1 MIVNSLN
8 NSCTK
13 NYWNGT
19 TNVKII
25 VEGLVIYRG
34 YYFAHSVDLCSVMR
48 CELDIRRH
56 LGMIA
61 HVMRD
66 HTVLRAIHMFNGK
79 KLNLQMT

>member
-1 MIVNSLN
+1 MERLMLKLSLKVWWY
-8 NSCTK
+8 TE
-13 NYWNGT
+13 GT
-19 TNVKII
+19 I
-25 VEGLVIYRG
+25 LQ
-34 YYFAHSVDLCSVMR
+34 HSVDLCSVMR